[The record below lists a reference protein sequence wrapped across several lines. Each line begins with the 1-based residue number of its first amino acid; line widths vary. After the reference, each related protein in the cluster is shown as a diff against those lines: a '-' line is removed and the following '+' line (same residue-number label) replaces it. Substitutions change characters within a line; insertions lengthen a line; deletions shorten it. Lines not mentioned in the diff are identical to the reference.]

1 MRKIYKI
8 IFSICFIV
16 GVLAP
21 QNVYADKYRVI
32 SIRGCTATINN
43 NVVHVGDEVPE
54 NAKFN
59 IQKTN
64 DSSLWVVKLQSIST
78 GKIHPLCST
87 TNKNKSKDNSDS
99 WLSWF
104 WNNITG
110 QKKCS
115 TRAPEN
121 ELTDGLVQNLSQTF
135 YLPIPY
141 NSKEDCDIDFA
152 TNLSDSTHLV
162 CEYMYGNESYT
173 FDIPIIDSK
182 FTLSPKF
189 FDTDNFSENRTVL
202 RIIVKYVSETG
213 EVTPITDSMNII
225 LIKEDVRAS
234 SFINNN

>member
-1 MRKIYKI
+1 MRQIYKI
-8 IFSICFIV
+8 IFSICLIV
-16 GVLAP
+16 GVFAP

-43 NVVHVGDEVPE
+43 NVVNVGDEVPG

-59 IQKTN
+59 IKKTN
-64 DSSLWVVKLQSIST
+64 GSSSWVVKLQSIST

-87 TNKNKSKDNSDS
+87 SYKNKSKDNSDS

-121 ELTDGLVQNLSQTF
+121 ELTSGLALNLSQTF

-141 NSKEDCDIDFA
+141 NPEEDCDIDFA
-152 TNLSDSTHLV
+152 TNLPDNTHLV
-162 CEYMYGNESYT
+162 CEYMYENSSYR
-173 FDIPIIDSK
+173 FDIPILNSQ

-189 FDTDNFSENRTVL
+189 FDADNFSDERTAL
-202 RIIVKYVSETG
+202 RINVKYVSETG

-225 LIKEDVRAS
+225 LFKDS
-234 SFINNN
+234 